1 MYIHNTTVE
10 NAEDI
15 VNWYVLE
22 EEVVTII
29 MFDLRI
35 YSIPT
40 THMNYVLHTLLS
52 YENTRIYCRMKD
64 SKLIENRLK
73 NFLFLL
79 IFFFVNETICGFKTF
94 LYSSYDCFFS
104 LRLKA
109 SGDVFREV
117 FSLAEVLPS
126 VPRVEAV
133 AVVDLAGTAA
143 VVGDVRVQET

>member
-94 LYSSYDCFFS
+94 LYSSYDCFFF
-104 LRLKA
+104 L
-109 SGDVFREV
+109 
-117 FSLAEVLPS
+117 S
-126 VPRVEAV
+126 V
-133 AVVDLAGTAA
+133 
-143 VVGDVRVQET
+143 